1 MSPFKY
7 RILIGSM
14 PGSLGVGNIL
24 RFLILLSGSIAG
36 VGAAG
41 SELELDLVF
50 CNSTWFLRIA
60 FLRDG
65 GFWFMRDLWI
75 GEIGVGIDFFAS
87 LHH

>member
-1 MSPFKY
+1 MS
-7 RILIGSM
+7 
-14 PGSLGVGNIL
+14 GSLGVGNVPHL
-24 RFLILLSGSIAG
+24 LILLSGSIAS

-41 SELELDLVF
+41 SELELHLAF
-50 CNSTWFLRIA
+50 LNSTWFLRNA
-60 FLRDG
+60 LLRDG